1 MPGLFLPALAT
12 AWAALKSF
20 DESGSELDGLFSLWC
35 DSDDESDAH
44 PSRLSKA
51 RRGMPPAGRV
61 DVAPEDKR
69 VFRELAQTW
78 ERLARIRQ
86 KDITPD
92 DLEIRPESK
101 L

>member
-1 MPGLFLPALAT
+1 MSRDQNLTGFSAFGAILTMKAMRTLADY
-12 AWAALKSF
+12 LKHAEECRRLA
-20 DESGSELDGLFSLWC
+20 ES
-35 DSDDESDAH
+35 
-44 PSRLSKA
+44 
-51 RRGMPPAGRV
+51 M
-61 DVAPEDKR
+61 VAPADKR

-92 DLEIRPESK
+92 DIEIPPEPK

>member
-1 MPGLFLPALAT
+1 MSRDQNLTGFSAFGAILTMKAMHTLADYLKHAEECRRLAESMVAL
-12 AWAALKSF
+12 
-20 DESGSELDGLFSLWC
+20 
-35 DSDDESDAH
+35 
-44 PSRLSKA
+44 
-51 RRGMPPAGRV
+51 
-61 DVAPEDKR
+61 EDKR

-92 DLEIRPESK
+92 DLEIPPESK